1 MHGAGFLF
9 GAALLGVA
17 CVGVVE
23 DGAAGAAPSL
33 PGPDGAAAPG
43 GSGGGGAVP
52 AAEPSRPRAPLRRLS
67 REQYNATVQD
77 LLGDS
82 SRPADSFLVEE
93 IAGSFAGSSTLAQA
107 APAAIEQYRA
117 AAERLASNAVKNLA
131 ALVPCQPQ
139 PGAEEDCVR
148 AFLADF
154 GLRALRRPVTSE
166 ESAGLL
172 EVYRKVRV
180 EGDFAFGIEAL
191 IAALLQSPGFLYRI
205 ELAPAGAAPG
215 AVVPLGP
222 YQVSSRLSYF
232 LLGSMP
238 DAELFAAARAGR
250 LATAAEV
257 EAQARRLL
265 GQPRAREAATLFF
278 SQWLSLANLD
288 RQAKDARLFPGFT
301 EGLRAAMREE
311 TVRFTRWAL
320 FDADGRLDTL
330 LTSPRS
336 MVDATLGKLYGVAAG
351 PDYGLTDLPSD
362 QRSGLLTQASLL
374 TLTAHSDSTS
384 PTRRGKFVLDQLM
397 CQSPPPPPP
406 DVDFKLPPAVPG
418 QSARQ
423 RFVAHTANPTCAGC
437 HLFID
442 PVGFGFENYDAIGR
456 FQTTEGGKPVDAS
469 GEIKGSVDLDGPF
482 VGAVALGRKLVAS
495 SQVRRC
501 FAKQWFSFA
510 HGRADE
516 AGDAASVA
524 VALDRFTAAGGDVR
538 ELMVALVKT
547 EAFRSM
553 LVEGAR

>member
-406 DVDFKLPPAVPG
+406 TSISSCPRPCRVSRRARASWPTPPTPPAPAVTSSSIRSGSASKTTTPSDASRPPRVANRWTPRVRSRGASISTVPSWG
-418 QSARQ
+418 RWPWDGSWWPAARCAGASPSSGSASP
-423 RFVAHTANPTCAGC
+423 TAAPTRRATRPRWPWRWTGSPPRAATCA
-437 HLFID
+437 
-442 PVGFGFENYDAIGR
+442 
-456 FQTTEGGKPVDAS
+456 S
-469 GEIKGSVDLDGPF
+469 
-482 VGAVALGRKLVAS
+482 
-495 SQVRRC
+495 
-501 FAKQWFSFA
+501 
-510 HGRADE
+510 
-516 AGDAASVA
+516 
-524 VALDRFTAAGGDVR
+524 
-538 ELMVALVKT
+538 
-547 EAFRSM
+547 
-553 LVEGAR
+553 